1 MEAEWLRAVGGRP
14 ASGNG
19 VHAGANGAPNGAAP
33 NGVASKG
40 ASEPPASGNGPTVGG
55 VDGTRGGH

>member
-19 VHAGANGAPNGAAP
+19 VHAGANGAPNG
-33 NGVASKG
+33 G
-40 ASEPPASGNGPTVGG
+40 ASNGTAEPPAGNGPTVGG

>member
-19 VHAGANGAPNGAAP
+19 VHAGANGAPNGATNGAAP
-33 NGVASKG
+33 NA
-40 ASEPPASGNGPTVGG
+40 AAPPPAGNGPTVGG